1 MDLKNMLSEMS
12 ERDKYNMISLIYGL
26 KIIQMN
32 LYTKQK

>member
-1 MDLKNMLSEMS
+1 MLSEMS

>member
-1 MDLKNMLSEMS
+1 MLSEMS

-26 KIIQMN
+26 KIIQVN

>member
-1 MDLKNMLSEMS
+1 MDLNNMLSEMS

-26 KIIQMN
+26 KIIQVN